1 MSFQTIKKIWVLLP
15 FLLLTAGQACSQEST
30 NPVSPPD
37 PDEQNRSEAEVPD
50 PQFDW
55 FTYEG
60 NDPIYQD
67 IEVGEDEYIN
77 PINAGFYPDPSIT
90 RAGDDYYMVHSSFTY
105 YPGIP
110 IFHSTDLVNWEQ
122 IGHVLDRPSQL
133 PVDGLRTSRGVFA
146 PTIEYHDSTFYV
158 INTLVDS
165 GGNFIV
171 TTEDPAGDWS
181 DPMWL
186 NGVGGIDPSL
196 FFDDDGT
203 TYILNNDAPE
213 GEPLYQGH
221 RAIWIRPYDLE
232 ANQPT
237 GEAKVIVNGGVD
249 ISEQPIWI
257 EGPHMMKVNGEY
269 ILHNAE
275 GGTGPQHSQVVFK
288 GDDPMGPFEPWDQN
302 PILTQ
307 RHISPNREFA
317 VEYVGHADMVKTQN
331 DEWWTIFLGVR
342 PYDGTHFNTG
352 RETFLLP
359 VTWTEDNWPTI
370 LDYESKETVPL
381 KLKRPDLPLSE
392 DPVPPT
398 NGNFTYTDDFDSPE
412 LADYWTMIR
421 TPQSEWWNITDD
433 GYLEIESRSEGIR
446 GRHNPSFIGKR
457 QKNAYATVST
467 KMIYEPATTSDVAGL
482 VAYQGEHRPGEIYYY
497 LMGVS
502 KNEQGQTVIYV
513 EKSAGEQKEIIA
525 SEVIEENPDD
535 TYFLKIEARGAE
547 YDFSYGLEEDSWN
560 TLVEGADGTVLSTT
574 RTGGFTGTVIGMYAN
589 SSN

>member
-1 MSFQTIKKIWVLLP
+1 MFEKSLLLLP
-15 FLLLTAGQACSQEST
+15 AFLLLMASQACSQDS
-30 NPVSPPD
+30 SPSAD
-37 PDEQNRSEAEVPD
+37 PTEADQSEATVSD
-50 PQFDW
+50 PKFDW
-55 FTYEG
+55 YKYVG
-60 NDPIYQD
+60 NDPIYRD
-67 IEVGEDEYIN
+67 LSVGQDEYIN
-77 PINAGFYPDPSIT
+77 PINSGFYPDPSIT
-90 RAGDDYYMVHSSFTY
+90 RAGDDYYMIHSSFSY

-110 IFHSTDLVNWEQ
+110 IFHSKDLVNWEQ

-133 PVDGLRTSRGVFA
+133 QVDGLAISEGVFA
-146 PTIEYHDSTFYV
+146 PTIEYHDGTFYV
-158 INTLVDS
+158 INTIVGG

-171 TTEDPAGDWS
+171 TTDDPAGDWS

-203 TYILNNDAPE
+203 TYVLNNDAPE

-232 ANQPT
+232 ANEPA
-237 GEAKVIVNGGVD
+237 GEAKVLVNGGVD

-288 GDDPMGPFEPWDQN
+288 GDDPMGPFTPWDEN

-307 RHISPNREFA
+307 RHISPDREFP

-331 DEWWTIFLGVR
+331 DEWWAIFLGVR
-342 PYDGTHFNTG
+342 PYEGGHFNTG

-359 VTWTEDNWPTI
+359 VTWTEDGWPTI
-370 LDYESKETVPL
+370 LDYESEETVPV
-381 KLKRPDLPLSE
+381 KLERPDLPLSE

-398 NGNFTYTDDFDSPE
+398 NGNFTYTDDFNDSK

-421 TPQSEWWNITDD
+421 TPQSQWWNISDN
-433 GYLEIESRSEGIR
+433 GQLQIESRSETISGT
-446 GRHNPSFIGKR
+446 GNPSFIGKR

-467 KMIYEPATTSDVAGL
+467 KMTFDPEAEGNVAGL
-482 VAYQGEHRPGEIYYY
+482 VAFQGERYYY
-497 LMGVS
+497 LLGVTV
-502 KNEQGQTVIYV
+502 NEEGEKEIYL
-513 EKSAGEQKEIIA
+513 EKSEGDQKEVIA
-525 SEVIEENPDD
+525 SEVIEENPDNE
-535 TYFLKIEARGAE
+535 YYLKIQARGGE
-547 YDFSYGLEEDSWN
+547 YDFSYGFSEDEWQP
-560 TLVEGADGTVLSTT
+560 LYEGADGTILSTT
-574 RTGGFTGTVIGMYAN
+574 KAGGFVGTVIGMYAYTPE
-589 SSN
+589 

>member
-1 MSFQTIKKIWVLLP
+1 MSDQ
-15 FLLLTAGQACSQEST
+15 
-30 NPVSPPD
+30 
-37 PDEQNRSEAEVPD
+37 SEATVSD

-55 FTYEG
+55 YKYEG
-60 NDPIYQD
+60 NDPIYRD
-67 IEVGEDEYIN
+67 LSVGQDEYIN
-77 PINAGFYPDPSIT
+77 PINSGFYPDPSII
-90 RAGDDYYMVHSSFTY
+90 RAGDDYYMVHSSFSY

-110 IFHSTDLVNWEQ
+110 IFHSKDLINWEQ
-122 IGHVLDRPSQL
+122 IGHVLNRPSQL
-133 PVDGLRTSRGVFA
+133 QVDGLGISEGIFA
-146 PTIEYHDSTFYV
+146 PTIEYHEGTFYV
-158 INTLVDS
+158 VNTIVGG

-171 TTEDPAGDWS
+171 TTDDPAGEWS

-232 ANQPT
+232 ANQPA

-288 GDDPMGPFEPWDQN
+288 GDDPMGPFTPWDQN

-307 RHISPNREFA
+307 RHISPNREFP

-342 PYDGTHFNTG
+342 PYDGSNFNTG

-370 LDYESKETVPL
+370 LEGDETVPV
-381 KLKRPDLPLSE
+381 KLERPDLPLSE
-392 DPVPPT
+392 EPVPPN

-421 TPQSEWWNITDD
+421 TPQSEWWNISED
-433 GYLEIESRSEGIR
+433 GQLEIESRSEIISGR
-446 GRHNPSFIGKR
+446 GNPSFIGKR

-467 KMIYEPATTSDVAGL
+467 KMTFDPEVEGNVAGL
-482 VAYQGEHRPGEIYYY
+482 VAFQGENYYY
-497 LMGVS
+497 LLGVTA
-502 KNEQGQTVIYV
+502 NEGGQKEIYL
-513 EKSAGEQKEIIA
+513 EKSEGNQKEIIA
-525 SEVIEENPDD
+525 SEVIEDNPDNE
-535 TYFLKIEARGAE
+535 YYLKIQARGAD
-547 YDFSYGLEEDSWN
+547 YDFFYGLSEDDWQP
-560 TLVEGADGTVLSTT
+560 LFQGADGTILSTT
-574 RTGGFTGTVIGMYAN
+574 KAGGFVGTVIGMYAYT
-589 SSN
+589 SE

>member
-1 MSFQTIKKIWVLLP
+1 MFKKSLMLLP
-15 FLLLTAGQACSQEST
+15 AFLLLMAGQVCSQDLSPSAD
-30 NPVSPPD
+30 NPPD
-37 PDEQNRSEAEVPD
+37 TDQSDATVSD
-50 PQFDW
+50 PKFDW
-55 FTYEG
+55 YKYVG
-60 NDPIYQD
+60 NDPIYRD
-67 IEVGEDEYIN
+67 LSVGQDEYIN
-77 PINAGFYPDPSIT
+77 PINSGFYPDPSIT
-90 RAGDDYYMVHSSFTY
+90 RAGDDYYMVHSSFSY

-110 IFHSTDLVNWEQ
+110 IFHSKDLINWEQ

-133 PVDGLRTSRGVFA
+133 QVDGLGISEGVFA
-146 PTIEYHDSTFYV
+146 PTIEYNDGTFYV
-158 INTLVDS
+158 VNTIVGG

-171 TTEDPAGDWS
+171 TTDDPAGDWS

-232 ANQPT
+232 ANQPA

-307 RHISPNREFA
+307 RHISPNREFP
-317 VEYVGHADMVKTQN
+317 VEYVGHADMVETQN
-331 DEWWTIFLGVR
+331 GEWWAIFLGVR
-342 PYDGTHFNTG
+342 PYDGSNFNTG

-370 LDYESKETVPL
+370 LDYESKETVPV
-381 KLKRPDLPLSE
+381 KLERPDLPLSE
-392 DPVPPT
+392 EPVPPN
-398 NGNFTYTDDFDSPE
+398 NGNFTYTDDFESPE

-421 TPQSEWWNITDD
+421 TPQSEWWNISDD
-433 GYLEIESRSEGIR
+433 GQLEIESRSEIISGR
-446 GRHNPSFIGKR
+446 GNPSFIGKR

-467 KMIYEPATTSDVAGL
+467 KMTFDPKVEGNVAGL
-482 VAYQGEHRPGEIYYY
+482 VAFQGENYYY
-497 LMGVS
+497 LLGVTA
-502 KNEQGQTVIYV
+502 NEEGQYEIYL
-513 EKSAGEQKEIIA
+513 EKSEGNQKEIIA
-525 SEVIEENPDD
+525 SEVIEDNPDNK
-535 TYFLKIEARGAE
+535 YYLKIQARGAE
-547 YDFSYGLEEDSWN
+547 YDFSYGIGEDDWQP
-560 TLVEGADGTVLSTT
+560 LYQGADGTILSTT
-574 RTGGFTGTVIGMYAN
+574 KAGGFVGTVIGMYAYTPE
-589 SSN
+589 